1 MSVSFLHRCLA
12 WLDACIPARLR
23 ENKMQ
28 SFVGTCVMVSAT
40 LWVCTFFAPL
50 QEAMATS
57 AMAVTLMLAVLAVYL
72 GVGLQT
78 CIHWVLCMTLATLA
92 YAVWGTGGIFS
103 PYLAWL
109 SAVPV
114 VAFFLV
120 GRRQGLWWAGAV
132 CVFVAAAAYATA
144 NAWMDPRFS
153 LDVAFAY
160 RAFVTNLVVPLTL
173 ILAPLL
179 YDNLYKR
186 SLLTSK
192 ERTQALEL
200 KKQELLRASE
210 VREHFIATVS
220 HELRTPMN
228 AILGFN
234 AMLLSRVQDRP
245 EALRILNHTR
255 QSADHLLTVINDVLD
270 HSQLQAGQ
278 LSVHKETFALRDTV
292 QSAFGLFQ
300 MRVQSMRIDYN
311 CIIDADV
318 PVWVKTDRHRLMQ
331 VLVNLL
337 GNAIK
342 FTHQGHVHLRV
353 RAHDNG
359 VRFLVEDTGI
369 GIAREQRA
377 HIFER
382 FSQANA
388 SIQNRYGGNGL
399 GLSIS
404 QRLVQLLGGEIGFDS
419 EPGGGAVFWFD
430 LPLREVAAPSAGP
443 VAAGVVHASA
453 DRALRFLVVDDHPMN
468 RLLIRQI
475 LRNTWKNAVLVEA
488 DNGLKALKAL
498 KTQAFDVVLMDMV
511 MPGMD
516 GIEATLQL
524 RMALPEPACRTPVLG
539 LTANVNPQDLQ
550 RFQAAGVNAVLLKP
564 FDQDQLCQNVE
575 TLVGA
580 SVTAVVP

>member
-1 MSVSFLHRCLA
+1 MRVLSWRPLRL
-12 WLDACIPARLR
+12 WLNARLPASLR
-23 ENKMQ
+23 DKHKQ
-28 SFVGTCVMVSAT
+28 SFVVTCVGVAAAFG
-40 LWVCTFFAPL
+40 LCAFLAPPE
-50 QEAMATS
+50 EAMATGLM
-57 AMAVTLMLAVLAVYL
+57 AMTLVWAALAVGGGLR
-72 GVGLQT
+72 LQT
-78 CIHWVLCMTLATLA
+78 CIQWLLCLTVATLA

-120 GRRQGLWWAGAV
+120 DQRQGRWWTGLV
-132 CVFVAAAAYATA
+132 GVFVACAAYATA
-144 NAWMDPRFS
+144 HGWLDPRFS
-153 LDVAFAY
+153 LDAGFVW
-160 RAFVTNLVVPLTL
+160 RAFVTSLVVPITL

-179 YDNLYKR
+179 YDKLYLR
-186 SLLTSK
+186 GIRTSK

-210 VREHFIATVS
+210 IREHFIANVS

-255 QSADHLLTVINDVLD
+255 QAADHLLTVINDVLD

-278 LSVHKETFALRDTV
+278 LSVHAETFALRDTV
-292 QSAFGLFQ
+292 QSAFGLFHL
-300 MRVQSMRIDYN
+300 RVQSMRIDYH
-311 CIIDADV
+311 CTIDDDV

-369 GIAREQRA
+369 GIAQDQRA

-388 SIQNRYGGNGL
+388 NIQNRYGGNGL

-404 QRLVQLLGGEIGFDS
+404 QRLVHTLGGEIGFDS
-419 EPGGGAVFWFD
+419 ELGRGAVFWFD
-430 LPLREVAAPSAGP
+430 LPLREVPAPREGTIPSGR
-443 VAAGVVHASA
+443 VHATA
-453 DRALRFLVVDDHPMN
+453 DRPLRFLVADDHPMN
-468 RLLIRQI
+468 RLLIRHI
-475 LRNTWKNAVLVEA
+475 LHNTWKNCVWVEA
-488 DNGLKALKAL
+488 DTGLKAVQAL

-511 MPGMD
+511 MPEMD
-516 GIEATLQL
+516 GIEATRTL
-524 RMALPEPACRTPVLG
+524 RMALPVPACNTPVLG
-539 LTANVNPQDLQ
+539 LTANVNPQDLR
-550 RFQAAGVNAVLLKP
+550 RFEAAGVNAVLLKP
-564 FDQDQLCQNVE
+564 FDQEQLCQQVE
-575 TLVGA
+575 TLLA
-580 SVTAVVP
+580 ANTHAV